1 MKLTFVIQAF
11 DGDKLIID
19 RTEIA
24 TNDDHAVRDVG
35 LTIDAKL
42 KEWLRDQK
50 WFWTE
55 QYLLQ
60 AFLAFNHDYEVLLAL
75 AYLSEHHHDALCRAC
90 PVYATEPGR
99 VPGSF
104 WMRRVDAG
112 SAPRD
117 GGHQA

>member
-50 WFWTE
+50 AMQE
-55 QYLLQ
+55 GQ
-60 AFLAFNHDYEVLLAL
+60 
-75 AYLSEHHHDALCRAC
+75 
-90 PVYATEPGR
+90 G
-99 VPGSF
+99 
-104 WMRRVDAG
+104 
-112 SAPRD
+112 
-117 GGHQA
+117 